1 MRREAFYIV
10 KIKKSLGY
18 LEADLR
24 EKEGQSS
31 QQTLMETGEKD
42 SVTSHHISFNFCYFH
57 VGLLNE

>member
-1 MRREAFYIV
+1 M